1 MVVRLKWWIQRNP
14 FSNLFLFIKSS
25 QWLSNEGKYMIKDVV
40 KSQCIKDTKSIF
52 IRNKLNDL
60 FYIMIQKKEKKKK
73 KKEKNNFF

>member
-60 FYIMIQKKEKKKK
+60 FYIMIQKKKKKK
-73 KKEKNNFF
+73 KKNNFF